1 MVVSMMLLSSRKY
14 YEYFVVIYSSGTSY
28 IICTVVV
35 PLKTTLP
42 LARIAGSSSS
52 SVLYIIRTF

>member
-1 MVVSMMLLSSRKY
+1 MMLLSSRKY